1 MSTIA
6 KISKLPLCDI
16 CKHIEKRDAI
26 PVAHYDFRMTSG
38 TWAYGCEDHYLTHRA
53 YRELGTG
60 KGQKLEV
67 AK

>member
-6 KISKLPLCDI
+6 KVTQLPLCDI

-38 TWAYGCEDHYLTHRA
+38 TWAYGCEAHYLE
-53 YRELGTG
+53 YRMHTELGTG

-67 AK
+67 EK